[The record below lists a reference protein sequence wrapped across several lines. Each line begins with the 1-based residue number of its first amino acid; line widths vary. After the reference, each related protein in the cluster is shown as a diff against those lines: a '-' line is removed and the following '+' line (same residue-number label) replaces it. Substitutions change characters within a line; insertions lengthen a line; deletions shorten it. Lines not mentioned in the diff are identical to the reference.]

1 MAIVAMT
8 CASLRLWGDDL
19 LPDEFTRLL
28 GQPPSMA
35 RRKGDPMQT
44 LPSHPPAR
52 TGSWTLS
59 TEKEE
64 GDALDMQIAS
74 ILSCLTADLSVW
86 NALAKRFDID
96 MFCGVWLDE
105 AGQGLALEPDTL
117 QLMGARGIKLELD
130 IYYPDEA

>member
-1 MAIVAMT
+1 
-8 CASLRLWGDDL
+8 
-19 LPDEFTRLL
+19 
-28 GQPPSMA
+28 
-35 RRKGDPMQT
+35 MQT
-44 LPSHPPAR
+44 PPSHPPAR
-52 TGSWTLS
+52 TDSWTLS